1 MLKSR
6 TYLAIGLLVV
16 VGGLAIWQVT
26 KKSPYEH
33 REGAK
38 ASPLPAMKKEDIDE
52 IEIVEGGKPPV
63 VLKKE
68 GEWKLV
74 APVAD
79 RADQKA
85 AEQAVETLAT
95 LKLGDVI
102 AEKPDSWEKVG
113 LKEGETA
120 KITPKKGGKA
130 LVTIQLGKTS
140 NVRIGDA
147 PQVWST
153 NNLKRFALVRETK
166 MWRDRTIFSFQQD
179 QIDTIEADYGGTKV
193 AVKREAPPPPPA
205 AGPDAGPPPPPAPP
219 KWAVTAGQDRMGG
232 PLDDNLMV
240 NLASSLGRL
249 EASDFPTDAAP
260 EKTGLDKPR
269 TTLTVT
275 LTDKTQ
281 KQLLIGKDE
290 GQDTYAKLA
299 TGDRVWK
306 IHKYEADRIPVSPA
320 NWRDKTVVRIP
331 RADVK
336 KVEVSKGTDRLAF
349 ERVDE
354 KSFKATAPADFGP
367 VDDTRVMAILSTLE
381 QLRATRIVDQ
391 PDPKTF
397 ATPTVILTV
406 TKKDG
411 KTFKLT
417 VGQKDGK
424 LAEYPAQV
432 AGGKDVYA
440 LPEYVVGNY
449 LKGAGDFKKKSGS

>member
-33 REGAK
+33 REGAQ
-38 ASPLPAMKKEDIDE
+38 ASPLPSIKKEDIDE
-52 IEIVEGGKPPV
+52 IEIVEGAKPPV

-102 AEKPDSWEKVG
+102 AEKAESMEQVG
-113 LKEGETA
+113 MKEGETT
-120 KITPKKGGKA
+120 KVTPKKGGKA

-140 NVRIGDA
+140 NVRVGDA

-153 NNLKRFALVRETK
+153 AGLKRFALVREPK
-166 MWRDRTIFSFQQD
+166 MWRDRTIFAFQQD
-179 QIDTIEADYGGTKV
+179 QIDTLEVDYAGTKV
-193 AVKREAPPPPPA
+193 AVKREAPPPPATP
-205 AGPDAGPPPPPAPP
+205 PDAGPPPPPAPP
-219 KWAVTAGQDRMGG
+219 KWVVTAGQDRMGG
-232 PLDDNLMV
+232 PLDDSVVV

-249 EASDFPTDAAP
+249 EASDFPTDTSP

-269 TTLTVT
+269 ATLTVT

-281 KQLLIGKDE
+281 KQLLIGKDD

-299 TGDRVWK
+299 GGDRVWK

-320 NWRDKTVVRIP
+320 NWRDKVVARIP

-336 KVEVSKGTDRLAF
+336 KVELTKGTDRLVF

-354 KSFKATAPADFGP
+354 KSFKATTPANFGP

-391 PDPKTF
+391 PDAKTF
-397 ATPTVILTV
+397 ATPTVTVTV

-432 AGGKDVYA
+432 AGAKDVYA

-449 LKGAGDFKKKSGS
+449 LKGPGDFKKKSGS

>member
-1 MLKSR
+1 MFKSR

-33 REGAK
+33 REDAK
-38 ASPLPAMKKEDIDE
+38 ASPLPSMKKEDIDE
-52 IEIVEGGKPPV
+52 IEIVEGAKPPV

-68 GEWKLV
+68 GEWKVV
-74 APVAD
+74 APLVD

-102 AEKPDSWEKVG
+102 AEKAESMEKVG
-113 LKEGETA
+113 MKEGETT
-120 KITPKKGGKA
+120 KVTPKKGGKA

-153 NNLKRFALVRETK
+153 TNLKRFALVRETK
-166 MWRDRTIFSFQQD
+166 MWRDRTIFAFQQD
-179 QIDTIEADYGGTKV
+179 QIDTLEVDYGGTKV
-193 AVKREAPPPPPA
+193 AVKREAPPPA
-205 AGPDAGPPPPPAPP
+205 AAAPDGGPPPPPAPS
-219 KWAVTAGQDRMGG
+219 KWAVTAGQQEAMGG
-232 PLDDNLMV
+232 PLDDNVMV

-249 EASDFPTDAAP
+249 EASDFPTETTP

-269 TTLTVT
+269 ATLTVT

-306 IHKYEADRIPVSPA
+306 IHIYEADRIPVSPA
-320 NWRDKTVVRIP
+320 NWRDKVVVRIP

-336 KVEVSKGTDRLAF
+336 KVELTRGTDRLVF
-349 ERVDE
+349 ERVDD
-354 KSFKATAPADFGP
+354 KSFKATTPANFGP

-381 QLRATRIVDQ
+381 QLRATRVVDQ
-391 PDPKTF
+391 PDQKTF
-397 ATPTVILTV
+397 AAPTVIVTV

-417 VGQKDGK
+417 VGPKDGK

-432 AGGKDVYA
+432 AGAKDVYA

-449 LKGAGDFKKKSGS
+449 LKGPGDFKKKSGS